1 MYSKKKI
8 EEKCYELNPSLK
20 EDGLS
25 ITVIEEPKKGGH
37 TIAIYKE
44 INKAPTK
51 DVPKFIKYSVRSNS
65 LILPSI
71 ANDWPG
77 VNTKVLF
84 RVTFIAPIFIKVTAF
99 ALLVKR

>member
-51 DVPKFIKYSVRSNS
+51 E
-65 LILPSI
+65 
-71 ANDWPG
+71 
-77 VNTKVLF
+77 
-84 RVTFIAPIFIKVTAF
+84 IFLDHIVAEACFKQDDCQRWKQ
-99 ALLVKR
+99 LLEFE